1 MDDRLHNLCDLFVS
15 DLREGA
21 GLHDY
26 DGQIQ
31 DLSPSGVTSALARI
45 GGGAH
50 GRHRTTS
57 ASTPLEDPHDEAHLA
72 AFERSAQVFFGDLE
86 LHRSNPLVHI
96 GNLDLAGY
104 DREYAPLVERQE
116 AKRAHLAQ
124 WPDAV
129 DMAVQSLDRVA
140 APVASALLGAARG
153 LAAGIGGIGATEE
166 VVAAATAAHGRLVAH
181 LEGFAANGSPD
192 ISLGA
197 AALAELMGSVEAT
210 TVDVDK
216 LAEQA
221 DSERDR
227 LTLILRENCAHI
239 EPGTDAAEVVA
250 RLLADHPDADGIISE
265 AQAQVDEVIAF
276 TREHELVPYNDGE
289 CIVAP
294 APESRRWA
302 MAMMAWAAPEEPDA
316 ASYYW
321 VTPPELSWPA
331 ERIEDWLQIFSRT
344 TLPLI
349 TLHEVSPGHFAHSR
363 ALRRAPSLV
372 RRILVSPAF
381 VEGWAHY
388 VEELSVELGFR
399 AGDPRVPVGMA
410 IEALVRVT
418 RLAAALGVHTG
429 SMTVEDAAA
438 RFEADAF
445 MTPAAALSEAR
456 RATFDPTYGRYTWGK
471 LVIRDTRE
479 KARAAW
485 GSGYS
490 HTRFHAALLA
500 LGSPPIGL
508 LDTAV
513 ERG

>member
-1 MDDRLHNLCDLFVS
+1 
-15 DLREGA
+15 
-21 GLHDY
+21 
-26 DGQIQ
+26 
-31 DLSPSGVTSALARI
+31 
-45 GGGAH
+45 
-50 GRHRTTS
+50 
-57 ASTPLEDPHDEAHLA
+57 
-72 AFERSAQVFFGDLE
+72 
-86 LHRSNPLVHI
+86 
-96 GNLDLAGY
+96 
-104 DREYAPLVERQE
+104 
-116 AKRAHLAQ
+116 
-124 WPDAV
+124 
-129 DMAVQSLDRVA
+129 MAVQSLDRVA
-140 APVASALLGAARG
+140 APVATTMLGPARG
-153 LAAGIGGIGATEE
+153 LAAGIAGFGAPDD
-166 VVAAATAAHGRLVAH
+166 VVAAATEAQARLVAH
-181 LEGFAANGSPD
+181 LEGFAATGSPD
-192 ISLGA
+192 IALGA
-197 AALAELMGSVEAT
+197 SALAALMGSIEAT
-210 TVDVDK
+210 TVDIVK

-227 LTLILRENCAHI
+227 LMEILRENCAKL
-239 EPGTDAAEVVA
+239 EPGADAHDVVA
-250 RLLADHPDADGIISE
+250 RLLADHPDADGVISE

-302 MAMMAWAAPEEPDA
+302 MAMMAWAAPEEADA

-321 VTPPELSWPA
+321 VTPPDKSWPA
-331 ERIEDWLQIFSRT
+331 DKIEDWLQIFSRT

-388 VEELSVELGFR
+388 VEELSVDLGFR

-418 RLAAALGVHTG
+418 RLAAALGVHAG
-429 SMTVEDAAA
+429 SMTVEEAAA

-445 MTPAAALSEAR
+445 MTPPAAMSEAQ

-471 LVIRDTRE
+471 LVIRDARE
-479 KARAAW
+479 KARTAW
-485 GSGYS
+485 GAGYS
-490 HTRFHAALLA
+490 DSRFHAALLA
-500 LGSPPIGL
+500 LGAPPIGL